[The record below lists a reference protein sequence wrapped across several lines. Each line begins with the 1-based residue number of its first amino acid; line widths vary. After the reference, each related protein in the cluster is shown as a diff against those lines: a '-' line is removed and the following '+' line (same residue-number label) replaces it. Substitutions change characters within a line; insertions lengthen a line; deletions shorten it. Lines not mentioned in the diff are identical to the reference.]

1 MQKHFSHAW
10 LLAVVCLATLCQ
22 GKSSAQPVS
31 PTFPKEE
38 ELAAAP
44 DSLPTYIAAAIRN
57 NPSVISEY
65 NAYKAQVVGACGAG
79 TLGDPTLQVGFFP
92 KAMQHVNGKQIATFT
107 VMQMFPWFGT
117 LKAGRE
123 NMEYK
128 AESAYQKFR
137 ADGIALAYS
146 VQKQWY
152 AILST
157 QEKIKAVKGK
167 IGLLADIRKVSLLT
181 YTTQNMMK
189 YSNMSDQLRLDAEE
203 ERLKEQVASLEDAL
217 RLQKEQLNIV
227 MHRNTQSP
235 LVIPDTILLREMPVM
250 SMEDIEAGDPL
261 LQKSIADGKS
271 FDAQKRLASAMGK
284 PTISIG
290 VQYMLNGKVDHPMMD
305 DMNGNDMLMPMLT
318 VSLPIYRKK
327 INMAKKSA
335 ELNKVST
342 QYSYIS
348 RQDALRSE
356 FLGVQQRAADVKR
369 KVELY
374 DKEVAILDRTL
385 SLMSSEYSA
394 GTTSLTD
401 ILDTN
406 RQYIDYA
413 LKKAEAYAQYN
424 TIVAEYEKMASRYD
438 YAQRASMQ

>member
-1 MQKHFSHAW
+1 MAYNNHPRLSGLVLGMC
-10 LLAVVCLATLCQ
+10 LLPCLVFGQPAAT
-22 GKSSAQPVS
+22 
-31 PTFPKEE
+31 
-38 ELAAAP
+38 

-57 NPSVISEY
+57 NPAVISEY

-107 VMQMFPWFGT
+107 LMQMFPWFGT

-137 ADGIALAYS
+137 ADGIALAYD

-152 AILST
+152 TLLAT
-157 QEKIKAVKGK
+157 QEKIKSVKDK
-167 IGLLADIRKVSLLT
+167 ISLLNDIRKVSLLT
-181 YTTQNMMK
+181 YTTKNMMK
-189 YSNMSDQLRLDAEE
+189 YSNMSDQLRIDAEE
-203 ERLKEQVASLEDAL
+203 ERLKEQVASLEDEL

-227 MHRNTQSP
+227 MHRDTQSP
-235 LVIPDTILLREMPVM
+235 LVIPDTIVLRDMPMV
-250 SMEDIEAGDPL
+250 SMEDIEREDPL
-261 LQKSIADGKS
+261 LQKAVADGKA
-271 FDAQKRLASAMGK
+271 FEAQKKLADGMGK
-284 PTISIG
+284 PTISVG
-290 VQYMLNGKVDHPMMD
+290 VQYMLNGKVDHPMME
-305 DMNGNDMLMPMLT
+305 DMNGNDMWMPMVT

-335 ELNKVST
+335 ELGKVST
-342 QYSYIS
+342 DYSYVS
-348 RQDALRSE
+348 RQDALRNEVISIE
-356 FLGVQQRAADVKR
+356 QRADDVKR

-374 DKEVAILDRTL
+374 DKEVEILDRTL
-385 SLMSSEYSA
+385 SLMNSEYSA

-424 TIVAEYEKMASRYD
+424 TIVAEYEKLASKYD
-438 YAQRASMQ
+438 FAERATMK